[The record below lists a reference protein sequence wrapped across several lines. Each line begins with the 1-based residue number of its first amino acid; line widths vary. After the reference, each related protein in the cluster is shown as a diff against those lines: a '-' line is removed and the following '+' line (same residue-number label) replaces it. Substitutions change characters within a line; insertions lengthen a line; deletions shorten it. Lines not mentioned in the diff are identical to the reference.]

1 MFITLEQ
8 VRLGYYEYW
17 AALEGQVSAGKGT
30 QQRLVPGENNPALFS
45 MYFLKKRGQLCWLS
59 ENFPLIIPYL

>member
-30 QQRLVPGENNPALFS
+30 QQRLVRGGGGNNPALFS
-45 MYFLKKRGQLCWLS
+45 V
-59 ENFPLIIPYL
+59 